1 MNKRGI
7 VTIIL
12 SVILSLQICGLVT
25 KADSNDSTNT
35 ANTSIVTSGNM
46 RGVWVATTANLDYP
60 TKATTDAAALKK
72 EADTILDNIK
82 AMNCNA
88 VFFQVRQASDS
99 LYKSNIFPWS
109 NVLTGSQGT
118 APSDN
123 FDPLEY
129 WIEGAHKRGME
140 LHAWVNPLRA
150 TKSNN
155 ASLAGLANTNPAK
168 QHPEYCVK
176 YSDGNYYYNPALPEV
191 RQLIVNGVDEI
202 IRNYDVDGIHFDDYF
217 YPGQKFDDDDSYA
230 KYGNGMNR
238 ADWRR
243 ENVNKMVQAVHDDIK
258 NYDSS
263 IAFGISPTSVWAN
276 KTSNALGSDT
286 KAYESY
292 NAIYAD
298 SRKWALEN
306 WVDYIAPQV
315 YTEIGNSAA
324 DYKTVVD
331 WWSDTLKNSKTKL
344 YIGLADYKCSGV
356 ASTSPWYNGKA
367 IKASMDYNRS
377 VSKVEGE
384 IHFRYKFLL
393 ANDVNSVIKTAY
405 ANSYSAPALDT
416 VTKVQLTTQ
425 APVTT
430 VVTTTEATTEATTK
444 AVTTQTTTQTT
455 TQKVETQTESTTFNI
470 NSIVNKSR
478 VKILVYVDGKKV
490 EFDQEPVVINGRTMV
505 PMRAIFEAFGA
516 TVSWNNSTQQVVAIK
531 DATEL
536 SFIIG
541 EKTML
546 VNRTNLLKI
555 DVAPVI
561 RNGRTLVPLRVI
573 SDALGYNVVWNDPNR
588 VVSITTI

>member
-12 SVILSLQICGLVT
+12 SVILSLHICGLVT
-25 KADSNDSTNT
+25 KADSNNSTNT

-60 TKATTDAAALKK
+60 TKATTDAVALKK

-155 ASLAGLANTNPAK
+155 ASLTGLANTNPAK

-243 ENVNKMVQAVHDDIK
+243 ENVNKMVQAVRDDIK

-331 WWSDTLKNSKTKL
+331 WWSDTLKDSKTKL

-356 ASTSPWYNGKA
+356 SSTSPWYNGKA
-367 IKASMDYNRS
+367 IKDSMEYNRS

-393 ANDVNSVIKTAY
+393 ANNVNSVIKTAY
-405 ANSYSAPALDT
+405 ANSYSAPAIDT

-425 APVTT
+425 APTT
-430 VVTTTEATTEATTK
+430 VATTTEATTEATTK

-455 TQKVETQTESTTFNI
+455 TKVVETQTESTTFNI

-490 EFDQEPVVINGRTMV
+490 EFDQEPIVINGRTMV

-516 TVSWNNSTQQVVAIK
+516 TVSWNNSTQQVIAIK

-546 VNRTNLLKI
+546 VNRTNLLNI

>member
-1 MNKRGI
+1 MLKKR
-7 VTIIL
+7 IL
-12 SVILSLQICGLVT
+12 S
-25 KADSNDSTNT
+25 
-35 ANTSIVTSGNM
+35 IVLALTMLMVPGAYAAQPAKDDM
-46 RGVWVATTANLDYP
+46 RGVWVASVHNIDFPSEQGMTADQL
-60 TKATTDAAALKK
+60 KA
-72 EADTILDNIK
+72 EADTELDNIA
-82 AMNCNA
+82 AMGLNT
-88 VFFQVRQASDS
+88 VFLQVRPSADA
-99 LYKSNIFPWS
+99 LYPSELFPWS
-109 NVLTGSQGT
+109 RYVSGT
-118 APSDN
+118 AGQAPDGS
-123 FDPLEY
+123 FDVLGY
-129 WIEGAHKRGME
+129 WVTAAHERGLQ
-140 LHAWVNPLRA
+140 LHAWINPYRI
-150 TKSNN
+150 TIDGEDEWN
-155 ASLAGLANTNPAK
+155 AIPDSSPAK
-168 QHPEYCVK
+168 QHPEWVVK
-176 YSDGNYYYNPALPEV
+176 YNDNYYFNPGIPAV
-191 RQLIVNGVDEI
+191 QQLVVDGAAEIVK
-202 IRNYDVDGIHFDDYF
+202 NYDVDGIHLDDYF

-243 ENVNKMVQAVHDDIK
+243 ENVNKMVQAVRDDIK

-331 WWSDTLKNSKTKL
+331 WWSDTLKDSKTKL

-356 ASTSPWYNGKA
+356 SSTSPWYNGKA
-367 IKASMDYNRS
+367 IKDSMEYNRS

-393 ANDVNSVIKTAY
+393 ANNVNSVIKTAY
-405 ANSYSAPALDT
+405 ANSYSAPAIDT

-425 APVTT
+425 APTT
-430 VVTTTEATTEATTK
+430 VATTTEATTEATTK

-455 TQKVETQTESTTFNI
+455 TKVVETQTESTTFNI

-490 EFDQEPVVINGRTMV
+490 EFDQEPIVINGRTMV

-516 TVSWNNSTQQVVAIK
+516 TVSWNNSTQQVIAIK

-546 VNRTNLLKI
+546 VNRTNLLNI

-561 RNGRTLVPLRVI
+561 RNERTLVPLRVI

>member
-1 MNKRGI
+1 MNRRFI
-7 VTIIL
+7 ITIIL

-25 KADSNDSTNT
+25 KADSTGSANSNSTP
-35 ANTSIVTSGNM
+35 SIVTSGDM
-46 RGVWVATTANLDYP
+46 RGVWVATVANLDYP
-60 TKATTDAAALKK
+60 SKATTNAATLKK

-88 VFFQVRQASDS
+88 VFFQVRPASDS

-109 NVLTGSQGT
+109 DILTGSQGT

-123 FDPLEY
+123 FDPLQY
-129 WIEGAHKRGME
+129 WIEEAHKRGIE

-150 TKSNN
+150 TKSVN
-155 ASLAGLANTNPAK
+155 ADLDDLANTNPAK

-191 RQLIVNGVDEI
+191 RKLIVDGVDEI

-217 YPGQKFDDDDSYA
+217 YPGTEFDDADSYV
-230 KYGNGMNR
+230 KYGNGMNK

-243 ENVNKMVQAVHDDIK
+243 ENVNKMVQAVRDVIK
-258 NYDSS
+258 NYDSN

-276 KTSNALGSDT
+276 KSSNPLGSDT

-306 WVDYIAPQV
+306 WVDYIAPQI

-324 DYKTVVD
+324 DYKTVVN
-331 WWSDTLKNSKTKL
+331 WWADTLKNSKTKL

-356 ASTSPWYNGKA
+356 TSSSPWYNCKA
-367 IKASMDYNRS
+367 IKDSMDYNKT
-377 VSKVEGE
+377 VDKVEGE

-393 ANDVNSVIKTAY
+393 ANDVNTVIKNAY
-405 ANSYSAPALDT
+405 ANSKSVSALDT
-416 VTKVQLTTQ
+416 VTKANPTTFVQTT
-425 APVTT
+425 VTT
-430 VVTTTEATTEATTK
+430 KTEVTTEATTK
-444 AVTTQTTTQTT
+444 AIIIQPTVQPTTQ
-455 TQKVETQTESTTFNI
+455 VIEEQTESTTFDI

-490 EFDQEPVVINGRTMV
+490 EFDQEPVAINGRTMV
-505 PMRAIFEAFGA
+505 PIRAIFEAFGA
-516 TVSWNNSTQQVVAIK
+516 TVSWNNSTQQIVAIK
-531 DATEL
+531 EATEL

-555 DVAPVI
+555 DTAPVI
-561 RNGRTLVPLRVI
+561 RNGRALVPLRVI
-573 SDALGYNVVWNDPNR
+573 SDALGYKVVWNDSNR

>member
-7 VTIIL
+7 ITIIL

-25 KADSNDSTNT
+25 KADSTGES
-35 ANTSIVTSGNM
+35 SIVTQGRM
-46 RGVWVATTANLDYP
+46 KGIWVATTANLDYP
-60 TKATTDAAALKK
+60 SKQTTDAAQLKA
-72 EADTILDNIK
+72 EADKILDNIK
-82 AMNCNA
+82 AMNCNT

-155 ASLAGLANTNPAK
+155 ASLSALANMNPAK
-168 QHPEYCVK
+168 QHPEYCVR
-176 YSDGNYYYNPALPEV
+176 YSDGNYYYNPAIPEV
-191 RQLIVNGVDEI
+191 RQLVVDGVDEI

-217 YPGQKFDDDDSYA
+217 YPGQKFDDENSYV
-230 KYGNGMNR
+230 KYGNGVDK
-238 ADWRR
+238 AEWRR
-243 ENVNKMVQAVHDDIK
+243 ENVNKMVKAVYDEIK

-276 KTSNALGSDT
+276 KSSNPLGSDT

-306 WVDYIAPQV
+306 WIDYIAPQV

-331 WWSDTLKNSKTKL
+331 WWANTLKDSKTKL

-356 ASTSPWYNGKA
+356 GSSSPWYQGKA
-367 IKASMDYNRS
+367 IKESMDYNNS

-393 ANDVNSVIKTAY
+393 ANDVNSVIKSAY
-405 ANSYSAPALDT
+405 ANGYSAPAVNT
-416 VTKVQLTTQ
+416 VTKEQITTE
-425 APVTT
+425 AENSKA
-430 VVTTTEATTEATTK
+430 TTTEATTEITTK
-444 AVTTQTTTQTT
+444 AQTTTKQTETT
-455 TQKVETQTESTTFNI
+455 TIEKNTETTTFNI
-470 NSIVNKSR
+470 NSVVNTSKTK
-478 VKILVYVDGKKV
+478 VLVYVDGKKV
-490 EFDQEPVVINGRTMV
+490 AFDQEPVIINGRTMV
-505 PMRAIFEAFGA
+505 PFRAIFEAFGA

-531 DATEL
+531 EATEL

-555 DVAPVI
+555 DTAPVI

-573 SDALGYNVVWNDPNR
+573 SDALGYNVVWNNPNR

>member
-1 MNKRGI
+1 
-7 VTIIL
+7 
-12 SVILSLQICGLVT
+12 
-25 KADSNDSTNT
+25 
-35 ANTSIVTSGNM
+35 
-46 RGVWVATTANLDYP
+46 
-60 TKATTDAAALKK
+60 
-72 EADTILDNIK
+72 
-82 AMNCNA
+82 
-88 VFFQVRQASDS
+88 
-99 LYKSNIFPWS
+99 
-109 NVLTGSQGT
+109 
-118 APSDN
+118 
-123 FDPLEY
+123 
-129 WIEGAHKRGME
+129 
-140 LHAWVNPLRA
+140 
-150 TKSNN
+150 
-155 ASLAGLANTNPAK
+155 
-168 QHPEYCVK
+168 
-176 YSDGNYYYNPALPEV
+176 
-191 RQLIVNGVDEI
+191 
-202 IRNYDVDGIHFDDYF
+202 
-217 YPGQKFDDDDSYA
+217 
-230 KYGNGMNR
+230 
-238 ADWRR
+238 
-243 ENVNKMVQAVHDDIK
+243 
-258 NYDSS
+258 
-263 IAFGISPTSVWAN
+263 
-276 KTSNALGSDT
+276 
-286 KAYESY
+286 
-292 NAIYAD
+292 
-298 SRKWALEN
+298 
-306 WVDYIAPQV
+306 
-315 YTEIGNSAA
+315 
-324 DYKTVVD
+324 
-331 WWSDTLKNSKTKL
+331 
-344 YIGLADYKCSGV
+344 
-356 ASTSPWYNGKA
+356 
-367 IKASMDYNRS
+367 MDYNRS

>member
-1 MNKRGI
+1 
-7 VTIIL
+7 
-12 SVILSLQICGLVT
+12 
-25 KADSNDSTNT
+25 
-35 ANTSIVTSGNM
+35 
-46 RGVWVATTANLDYP
+46 
-60 TKATTDAAALKK
+60 
-72 EADTILDNIK
+72 
-82 AMNCNA
+82 MNCNA

-276 KTSNALGSDT
+276 KSSNALGSDT

-393 ANDVNSVIKTAY
+393 VNDVNSVIKTAY